1 MKCCNWGR
9 DRGYLRFAFALTG
22 PPGLLIRCPFSRL
35 GDKKNNNKKNRDHKK
50 GEKQSTEAVRYHRTV
65 MQWLTVAN
73 TVGTHKKMLEKT
85 LTSLLFVY
93 CVNMATCLPAKS
105 LYARVVGKA
114 PSEAVKGL
122 RTALACKWISLHL
135 FLCSPSP
142 SLRKSTHA
150 HTRTHTHTS
159 TDKFCSH
166 WWLCLGL
173 NYGCR

>member
-1 MKCCNWGR
+1 
-9 DRGYLRFAFALTG
+9 
-22 PPGLLIRCPFSRL
+22 
-35 GDKKNNNKKNRDHKK
+35 
-50 GEKQSTEAVRYHRTV
+50 
-65 MQWLTVAN
+65 
-73 TVGTHKKMLEKT
+73 MLEKT

-105 LYARVVGKA
+105 LYARVVGKV

-150 HTRTHTHTS
+150 LARTHTLLLTNSVPIDGCVLGLITDAGSSTARLRYNHTS
-159 TDKFCSH
+159 ACTYTHAAWPPESGWLLLRGLSNVPLLAACKSARGPPVVCH
-166 WWLCLGL
+166 WPHFTHSPSSPPLL
-173 NYGCR
+173 